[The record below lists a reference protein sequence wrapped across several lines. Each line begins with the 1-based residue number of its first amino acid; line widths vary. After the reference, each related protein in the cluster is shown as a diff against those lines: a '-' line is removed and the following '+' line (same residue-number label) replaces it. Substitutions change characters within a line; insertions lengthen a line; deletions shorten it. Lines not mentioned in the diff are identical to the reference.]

1 MNRPE
6 LEKTR
11 YRAARDL
18 LEAAVEK
25 LPGDARV
32 HGSLVIVYAGLDRPE
47 DAIHEGKLGLELL
60 GGAQDLDLGWRIK
73 DLAQIYVMVG
83 ADDEA
88 IDQLEHLLSRY
99 DFVVT
104 PQRTTDTGHSR
115 TLACSA
121 ASQRFDFDSSWP

>member
-88 IDQLEHLLSRY
+88 IDQLEHLLSVPTV
-99 DFVVT
+99 F
-104 PQRTTDTGHSR
+104 
-115 TLACSA
+115 SA
-121 ASQRFDFDSSWP
+121 TYLSIDPTWDPLRDHPRFQALL